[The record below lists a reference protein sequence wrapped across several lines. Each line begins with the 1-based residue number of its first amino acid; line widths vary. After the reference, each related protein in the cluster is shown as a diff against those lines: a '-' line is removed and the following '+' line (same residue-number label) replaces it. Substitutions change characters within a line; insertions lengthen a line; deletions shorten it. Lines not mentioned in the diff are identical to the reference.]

1 MLHLGLASDLVAAR
15 PYLNNRNSI
24 ERNDMLRSKLG
35 LLSLCALALGLMA
48 FAGSA
53 QASEWLI
60 LTGKEGESHVL
71 KTATELPAE
80 VKLALENEMGTLLTH
95 LSGLAV
101 SVLCTGA
108 GLENTQLEGG
118 GKLTEGGKVTFTGC
132 TVPVPAGEIC
142 TVKSK
147 GGTVG
152 TIKTLEGKGQLEK
165 EGDTKISPKTGET
178 FAELVFGGEK
188 CTLPTEVSE
197 PIHGVLWIKDCE
209 LNASKESKIKEHLIE
224 HLIIED
230 TSKGHT
236 LWIGSDTA
244 EHLETSID
252 GSAWAKLAGGH
263 VGLLWGGDP
272 S

>member
-1 MLHLGLASDLVAAR
+1 
-15 PYLNNRNSI
+15 
-24 ERNDMLRSKLG
+24 MLRSKLG
-35 LLSLCALALGLMA
+35 LLSLCALAFGLMA
-48 FAGSA
+48 FASSA

-60 LTGKEGESHVL
+60 LNSKGETIEAKNLTASVELELEGK
-71 KTATELPAE
+71 
-80 VKLALENEMGTLLTH
+80 MGTLLTK

-101 SVLCTGA
+101 SVLCTAA
-108 GLENTQLEGG
+108 GLEATSLKGSGTLSEGG
-118 GKLTEGGKVTFTGC
+118 RVTFTGC
-132 TVPVPAGEIC
+132 TVPVPTGEIC

-152 TIKTLEGKGQLEK
+152 TIVTLEGKGQLEP
-165 EGDTKISPKTGET
+165 GGSTKISPKSGET
-178 FAELVFGGEK
+178 FAELVFEGAK

-197 PIHGVLWIKDCE
+197 PIKGVLWIKDCE
-209 LNASKESKIKEHLIE
+209 GLVKSHLKE

-252 GSAWAKLAGGH
+252 GSAWARLSGAH
-263 VGLLWGGDP
+263 AGLLWAGDP